1 MDLVEDAA
9 AAAAAEVDAA
19 VAVTAAAVVGTAAVE
34 MLVLSAGNRDTWLGT
49 AFKAAA
55 AGVEAGGM
63 AAAAA
68 VEEVVATT
76 VVKMGILLVNA
87 LMLLVEMR
95 RDKSVYLHG
104 YFPLSS
110 FNFLLFLLVFLFF
123 GF

>member
-1 MDLVEDAA
+1 MDLVED

-19 VAVTAAAVVGTAAVE
+19 VAVTAAAVVGTAAVVE

-63 AAAAA
+63 AAEAAA

-95 RDKSVYLHG
+95 RNKSVYLHG

>member
-1 MDLVEDAA
+1 MDLVEDA

-19 VAVTAAAVVGTAAVE
+19 VAVTAAAVE

-63 AAAAA
+63 AAAEAAA

-95 RDKSVYLHG
+95 RNKSVYLHG